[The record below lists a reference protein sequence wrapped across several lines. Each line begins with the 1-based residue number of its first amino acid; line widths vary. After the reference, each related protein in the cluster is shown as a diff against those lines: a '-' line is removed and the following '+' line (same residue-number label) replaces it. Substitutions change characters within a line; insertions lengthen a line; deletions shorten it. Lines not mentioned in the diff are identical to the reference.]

1 MPEGYLLNAR
11 AIAMLKKD
19 HQLLHSQLSMLRGG
33 IANQPNNTMRMRE
46 ESVLVKVTDLITG
59 RTTTQLGSGKAEVWD
74 VDEDG
79 KLEDAQRDELDIYND
94 SLIPIPEDSYI
105 RVSRNFKSGL
115 WIPVIGIQTAI
126 AKTVGAITAR
136 SGTTAGS
143 GTVSIY
149 YLTSAGVL
157 TDTGESVSA
166 YNIAGGAVNGSTFI
180 TIKRVEG
187 SPFWVVDMEDCG

>member
-46 ESVLVKVTDLITG
+46 ESVLVKVTEIITG

-126 AKTVGAITAR
+126 AKTTGAITAR

-157 TDTGESVSA
+157 TDSSETVTA
-166 YNIAGGAVNGSTFI
+166 YNIAGAEIAATTFI
-180 TIKRVEG
+180 TIKRIEG
-187 SPFWVVDMEDCG
+187 SGYWVVDMEDCS

>member
-1 MPEGYLLNAR
+1 LWL
-11 AIAMLKKD
+11 
-19 HQLLHSQLSMLRGG
+19 
-33 IANQPNNTMRMRE
+33 PNMET
-46 ESVLVKVTDLITG
+46 
-59 RTTTQLGSGKAEVWD
+59 
-74 VDEDG
+74 
-79 KLEDAQRDELDIYND
+79 
-94 SLIPIPEDSYI
+94 
-105 RVSRNFKSGL
+105 
-115 WIPVIGIQTAI
+115 QTAI
-126 AKTVGAITAR
+126 AKTDGAITAR

>member
-46 ESVLVKVTDLITG
+46 ESVLVKVTEIITG

-115 WIPVIGIQTAI
+115 WIPVIGIQYR
-126 AKTVGAITAR
+126 GR
-136 SGTTAGS
+136 
-143 GTVSIY
+143 
-149 YLTSAGVL
+149 
-157 TDTGESVSA
+157 
-166 YNIAGGAVNGSTFI
+166 
-180 TIKRVEG
+180 
-187 SPFWVVDMEDCG
+187 CC

>member
-46 ESVLVKVTDLITG
+46 ESVLVKVTEIITG

-126 AKTVGAITAR
+126 AKTTGAITAR

-157 TDTGESVSA
+157 TDSSETVTA